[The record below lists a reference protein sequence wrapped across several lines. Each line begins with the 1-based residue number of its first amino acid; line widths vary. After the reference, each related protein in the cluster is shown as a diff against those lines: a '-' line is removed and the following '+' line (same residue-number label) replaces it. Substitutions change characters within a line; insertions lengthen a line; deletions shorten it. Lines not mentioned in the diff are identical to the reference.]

1 MTAPLSAGDA
11 APALKLD
18 TTAGPISL
26 RPSGGRGVIVFFYPK
41 DNTPGCTTEAKAFTE
56 MKAEFDAKGFDIVG
70 VSRDTLASHEKFIE
84 KQALAIPL
92 ASDEDGAACE
102 AFGVWK
108 EKNMYGR
115 KFMGIERSTFAIGSD
130 GMIIE
135 CWRKVRVKGHVE
147 KVLSIL

>member
-26 RPSGGRGVIVFFYPK
+26 PPSGGRGEIVFFYPK

-70 VSRDTLASHEKFIE
+70 VSRDSLASHEKFME